1 MHLSRVR
8 NDHAADKGGN
18 CLDYGVGIACCLDHE
33 VILRRQLGSERR
45 KVVTRHLYATQ
56 PDQAVAIDHHRLGE
70 GAVNIHANNP
80 HH

>member
-45 KVVTRHLYATQ
+45 KIDSMR
-56 PDQAVAIDHHRLGE
+56 DQTAIASPMCAVRVG
-70 GAVNIHANNP
+70 
-80 HH
+80 